1 MTRLSNRTRVRA
13 MTAVAG
19 ICFLGFLASCQS
31 KQEQVESKRDD
42 LQEEREE
49 VAEEQRDVTEAAME
63 LTEAQRAASVE
74 WQQDYLTFKREM
86 VGEITQNEQLIL
98 EKRAEIA
105 KLDPSRQE
113 MHMTAV
119 QQAEQLNNELRS
131 QLNNATDSGTEAWT
145 KFKDDFRVSVN
156 RVEETIQAIKVE

>member
-1 MTRLSNRTRVRA
+1 MTRVSNRTARM

-31 KQEQVESKRDD
+31 KQEKVESKRDD

-74 WQQDYLTFKREM
+74 WQQDYLGFKKEM
-86 VGEITQNEQLIL
+86 IGEITQNEQAIL
-98 EKRAEIA
+98 DKRAEIA

-113 MHMTAV
+113 MHMTMV
-119 QQAEQLNNELRS
+119 QQAEQRNNDLRSELNNI
-131 QLNNATDSGTEAWT
+131 TDAGAEAWT
-145 KFKDDFRVSVN
+145 KFKDDFRVSIN
-156 RVEETIQAIKVE
+156 QVEESINAIKVE